1 MAMSARVTG
10 HMTKILPA
18 LFLAALAGAASALG
32 ACASKATLDNS
43 QVETVKVDGRLFEV
57 RIAPTDVAD
66 EYRMLVVRATLVINP
81 DPEAERERGWAVAKQ
96 YMDRTCKG
104 QRYQVLDND
113 LTDYVNLQTHFRC
126 LG

>member
-1 MAMSARVTG
+1 M
-10 HMTKILPA
+10 KIVPTLLAPA
-18 LFLAALAGAASALG
+18 LLAVVLALG
-32 ACASKATLDNS
+32 ACNTKATLNDS

-57 RIAPTDVAD
+57 RIAPTDMAD

-81 DPEAERERGWAVAKQ
+81 DPEAERERGWTVAKQ

-104 QRYQVLDND
+104 RRYQVLDND

>member
-1 MAMSARVTG
+1 
-10 HMTKILPA
+10 MTKIFSA
-18 LFLAALAGAASALG
+18 LLLAALVGAALALG
-32 ACASKATLDNS
+32 ACTSKATLDNS

-66 EYRMLVVRATLVINP
+66 EYRMLIVRATLVINP
-81 DPEAERERGWAVAKQ
+81 DPEAEREHGWNVAKQ